1 VVVYLVTVPSISL
14 EHVLHTVFTHCVLT
28 LVNTLPGKG
37 DIAVLRTQWALLL
50 NDNPD
55 LPTTKAVLP
64 YLHQVHRFTVPTAF
78 TTLLQEVPTP
88 CVQPTLWTIG
98 CDAVTRDP
106 VVGQL
111 ALVDSVSPLF
121 WVGYAHP
128 HWQWTPAGVC
138 WLLWQ
143 GIIQQDETALTKAAT
158 IYDWLT
164 QKGYGY
170 LPLEHAL
177 QQLAASTPHKSALDD
192 AMLPPAVCPF
202 SREEWYQAK
211 SLLPTLQRGLIIS
224 ASDAPTDHPLFGSVA
239 QAPNTPWTIVHT
251 GWLWLLDT
259 WLHEGKDALRLD
271 AVNALLRQSIDT
283 VVLHRMLAS
292 TTVTEGVA

>member
-1 VVVYLVTVPSISL
+1 VVNTVVTPSSPFEWFLVKMHSRCVQTLLNALPGVGSIANL
-14 EHVLHTVFTHCVLT
+14 RAQWMAVVLT
-28 LVNTLPGKG
+28 
-37 DIAVLRTQWALLL
+37 
-50 NDNPD
+50 NPELAD
-55 LPTTKAVLP
+55 VKNMVP
-64 YLHQVHRFTVPTAF
+64 YLHQVQRFAVPTAF
-78 TTLLQEVPTP
+78 NTLLQEVPTP

-98 CDAVTRDP
+98 CEAITHDP
-106 VVGQL
+106 IVGQL
-111 ALVDSVSPLF
+111 ALVDSVSPLL

-143 GIIQQDETALTKAAT
+143 SVIEQTDAPLMKALTV
-158 IYDWLT
+158 YDWLS

-170 LPLEHAL
+170 LPLENAL
-177 QQLAASTPHKSALDD
+177 HQLAATMHPKTMFDEST
-192 AMLPPAVCPF
+192 LPPAVCPL

-224 ASDAPTDHPLFGSVA
+224 ASDAPTDHPLFGPVV

-259 WLHEGKDALRLD
+259 WLHGDKDALRLD

-283 VVLHRMLAS
+283 VVLHRMLAP
-292 TTVTEGVA
+292 TLVTEGVA